1 MHEPGGFTSFGINKE
16 WWSKLSKTE
25 QLILTAVCQQE
36 AQLMMAEANAQN
48 GVYLKKL
55 IDEHGVE
62 LREFNDEIY
71 ESFGEA
77 AAAVFDE
84 TRQHSDLADR
94 IYKSFEESRN
104 SVASWLKLADVDY
117 SIKRNRVLG
126 I

>member
-1 MHEPGGFTSFGINKE
+1 
-16 WWSKLSKTE
+16 
-25 QLILTAVCQQE
+25 
-36 AQLMMAEANAQN
+36 
-48 GVYLKKL
+48 
-55 IDEHGVE
+55 VE

-104 SVASWLKLADVDY
+104 SLASWLKLADVDY
-117 SIKRNRVLG
+117 SIKRNKVLG